1 MKLLLSEIAKATGG
15 ELIGEDKVINSI
27 SRDSRQIGE
36 NCLYVPLKGEKFDG
50 HDFID
55 KACEGGATA
64 VLTERENEEYAI
76 PLVRVKDTRLAL
88 GDIAR
93 FYRQKLGN
101 LKIVAITGSVGKT
114 TTKDMTASVI
124 SQKYNTVKTQ
134 GNYNNDIGV
143 PLTVFS
149 FDENTEAAV
158 VEMGMNHFNEI
169 EYLSSIALPDIA
181 IITNV
186 GVSHIENLGSREGI
200 LQAKCEIFSHMKEDS
215 LKILNG
221 DDDMLITVADKYK
234 NICFAHIDSE
244 GELYADNVKPKGLK
258 GTDCVLHIGDITI
271 PVSIPVAGRHM
282 VLNALLAGRA
292 GVELGLSP
300 EEIKRGIEQF
310 KPTAMRMDVFDTDD
324 YTVINDAYNANP
336 QSVKASLDVLA
347 SCEGRKCAVLGDMF
361 ELGKNAPQY
370 HAEVGEYAALKGID
384 LVVCIGELSENMY
397 RACIEKGGKA
407 FYFGDMEEF
416 TKKISSVIPKGSA
429 VLVKASRG
437 MHFEKII
444 EKLRSEQI

>member
-15 ELIGEDKVINSI
+15 KLAGEDKVINSI

-55 KACEGGATA
+55 KACEGGAAA
-64 VLTERENEEYAI
+64 VLSERENEEYSV
-76 PLVRVKDTRLAL
+76 PFVRVKDTRLAL

-93 FYRQKLGN
+93 FYRQKLGG
-101 LKIVAITGSVGKT
+101 LKIIAVTGSVGKT

-149 FDENTEAAV
+149 FDEDTEAAV
-158 VEMGMNHFNEI
+158 VEMGMNHFKEI

-234 NICFAHIDSE
+234 NICYAHIDGK
-244 GELYADNVKPKGLK
+244 GELYADNVEPKGLK
-258 GTDCVLHIGDITI
+258 GTDCVLHIGGVTI
-271 PVSIPVAGRHM
+271 PVGIPVAGRHM
-282 VLNALLAGRA
+282 VLNALLAARA
-292 GVELGLSP
+292 GIDLGLTSD
-300 EEIKRGIEQF
+300 EIKRGIEGF
-310 KPTAMRMDVFDTDD
+310 KPTAMRMDVFDTDA

-347 SCEGRKCAVLGDMF
+347 SCEGKKCAVLGDMF
-361 ELGKNAPQY
+361 ELGKNSPQY
-370 HAEVGEYAALKGID
+370 HAEVGEYAASKSID
-384 LVVCIGELSENMY
+384 LVVCIGELSENMH
-397 RACIEKGGKA
+397 RACLKKGGKSL
-407 FYFGDMEEF
+407 YFGTMEEF
-416 TKKISSVIPKGSA
+416 INNIFSVLPKDST

-444 EKLRSEQI
+444 EKLRSEKI

>member
-15 ELIGEDKVINSI
+15 ELVGEDKVINSI

-55 KACEGGATA
+55 KACEGGAVA
-64 VLTERENEEYAI
+64 VLSERENEEYAV
-76 PLVRVKDTRLAL
+76 PFVRVKDTRLAL

-93 FYRQKLGN
+93 FYRQKLGG
-101 LKIVAITGSVGKT
+101 LKIIAITGSVGKT

-149 FDENTEAAV
+149 FDEDTEAAV

-234 NICFAHIDSE
+234 NICYAHIDGK
-244 GELYADNVKPKGLK
+244 GELYADNVAPKGLK
-258 GTDCVLHIGDITI
+258 GTDCVLHIGGVTI

-282 VLNALLAGRA
+282 VLNALLAARA
-292 GVELGLSP
+292 GIELGLTSD
-300 EEIKRGIEQF
+300 EIKRGIEGF
-310 KPTAMRMDVFDTDD
+310 KPTAMRMDVFDTDA

-347 SCEGRKCAVLGDMF
+347 SCEGKKCAVLGDMF

-370 HAEVGEYAALKGID
+370 HAEVGEYAASKGID
-384 LVVCIGELSENMY
+384 LVVCIGELSENMH
-397 RACIEKGGKA
+397 RACLERGGRSL
-407 FYFGDMEEF
+407 YFGTMEEF
-416 TKKISSVIPKGSA
+416 IDNIFSVLPKDST

-444 EKLRSEQI
+444 EKLRSEKI